1 MKSTKGCLFLMR
13 TAFFFSKQQT
23 KLNFAMKHI
32 NPILSV
38 PFKVTCRKTILAAA
52 LFCGFSMMANAQIQ
66 DGRDFSMDG
75 FAAYEGV
82 PGSNWYR
89 AGGTTGG
96 AGGKVVKA
104 DNFSQLQAYLQATD
118 PYIVI
123 VDHDI
128 TTGIK
133 CYVDDL
139 STGRLLDDQS
149 GKSGVES
156 VYGERIMVAPN
167 KTLIG
172 VVDPATGLAP
182 LFSHITFVMQS
193 VDNIIIRNC
202 RFTMK
207 GVPVLRTGENKIVAW
222 RNGAQV
228 EVGDP
233 DCIGIQA
240 DKVSAKTN
248 WGGHIWIDHCE
259 FFNGDAAN
267 KDRYDGLL
275 DCKNNVQWMTFS
287 YNYFHDHDK
296 SCLWGKGDSDVY
308 DNCRTISFHHNFFDN
323 IQGSRLPLQRGGH
336 VHYYNN
342 YMRGCEDGWDIRTG
356 AVAYEEG
363 CYFEN
368 TKSPIR
374 SDRGGSLN
382 ISKAE
387 GYDCIYKGCNNLMEG
402 YTNIDGAK
410 ISKSFGVTKT
420 DWVPTQTVASYT
432 QHYLDKTVDVPAIC
446 EKYSGAG
453 KVEIWKAYT
462 NEIPTTDVAEFD
474 HAIKNYD
481 TAKTFDANGNTMS
494 GATTGILFAEKTSEA
509 GTSRIEYYDLAGSH
523 LSAPQKGI
531 NIVKKIN
538 FDGIASVKKVIF

>member
-1 MKSTKGCLFLMR
+1 MKQINSTVSAQLK
-13 TAFFFSKQQT
+13 A
-23 KLNFAMKHI
+23 A
-32 NPILSV
+32 
-38 PFKVTCRKTILAAA
+38 CRKTILATA
-52 LFCGFSMMANAQIQ
+52 LFCGFSMMANAQTQ

-82 PGSNWYR
+82 PGTNWYR

-104 DNFSQLQAYLQATD
+104 DNFSQLQAYLQAKD

-149 GKSGVES
+149 GKSGVET
-156 VYGERIMVAPN
+156 VYGERIMIAPN

-172 VVDPATGLAP
+172 VVNPTTGEAP

-193 VDNIIIRNC
+193 VDNVVIRNC

-240 DKVSAKTN
+240 DKDKDAKN
-248 WGGHIWIDHCE
+248 HWGGHIWIDHCE
-259 FFNGDAAN
+259 FFNGGAAN

-308 DNCRTISFHHNFFDN
+308 ENCRTISFHHNFFDN

-363 CYFEN
+363 CYFED

-410 ISKSFGVTKT
+410 ISKSYPVTKT
-420 DWVPTQTVASYT
+420 DWVPTQTASTYT

-453 KVEIWKAYT
+453 KVEIWKTYT
-462 NEIPTTDVAEFD
+462 SALPTADITEFD
-474 HAIKNYD
+474 HAIKNYS
-481 TAKTFDANGNTMS
+481 TAKTYDAAGKEMS
-494 GATTGILFAEKTSEA
+494 GASTTGIEMFDYAAAQTAKT
-509 GTSRIEYYDLAGSH
+509 EYFDLSGKR
-523 LSAPQKGI
+523 LSAPCHGI
-531 NIVKKIN
+531 SIVKAT
-538 FDGIASVKKVIF
+538 DTLGHVSVKKVVNM